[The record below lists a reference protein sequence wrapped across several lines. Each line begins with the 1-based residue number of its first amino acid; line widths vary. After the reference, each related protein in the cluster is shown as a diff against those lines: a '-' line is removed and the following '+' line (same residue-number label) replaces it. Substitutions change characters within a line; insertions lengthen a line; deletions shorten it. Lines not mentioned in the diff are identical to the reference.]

1 MLILSILL
9 IAFGCIE
16 LYQLKNYLQYNET
29 SQKSKWGMTN
39 SRQKWDVSSGNDF
52 LDKDS
57 REQMMKNLLRN
68 VRTN

>member
-1 MLILSILL
+1 
-9 IAFGCIE
+9 
-16 LYQLKNYLQYNET
+16 
-29 SQKSKWGMTN
+29 MTN

>member
-1 MLILSILL
+1 
-9 IAFGCIE
+9 
-16 LYQLKNYLQYNET
+16 
-29 SQKSKWGMTN
+29 MTN

-68 VRTN
+68 VRTNQDMFLNNNLDDLLN